1 MWPHNSFGINGPYSN
16 GFNQDEYM
24 YPTNFQHTNGPLEP
38 HFPGTKHDVLL
49 GLSASNSQ
57 NNQGFDKNSF
67 QADMESF
74 NQSTFDVNSQVANP
88 IVQCAP
94 RPLSTVQPNNPNSRP
109 SAPQISSRAAELK
122 AQLLARRANSSNSP
136 NSKPVSKT
144 DTDVNVNGTRQEKPE
159 TTNSA
164 RQSPSTPLI
173 NEKQDQQQ
181 LNLNDLISQYS
192 ASKSKTEK
200 KKDKENSNVNS
211 GKPKTPGTTH
221 PKDSSESQ
229 TPSNKNT
236 PGVNKAAFIPKKKSN
251 TKLNSKDHGRKVE
264 TKVSDPETSEGE
276 IIEGESSKSSNTKN
290 FKEIDVSKNFLKD
303 GDKSSR
309 VISRDQTTS
318 LPQDSNPHE
327 KSAVHHLGSQTQ
339 KQGTSDS
346 KISEHDLRP
355 DDKKYPVPVG
365 PKADNRSK
373 HIPDRH
379 GQSRREANIE
389 VTHNSEVRVQPSRAE
404 SSRQKPP
411 PLREQ
416 EPRAVNPP
424 TLEDLLPH
432 DVDVREWLEITGYHN
447 KPYRDKILGRRR
459 AIAALDAQREK
470 LIAEIEAEERGGIP
484 VVVPTQLFS
493 SSMLPPPIPNYKTGD
508 RIGTISIAK
517 TSSPAPLE
525 RHQIASNKRSYS
537 SSQDSWQENG
547 PGKIARTDNMN
558 YSPRNKEEQSFDSR
572 RPRSSDRETSN
583 RQVPDRQNDYTR
595 PCANNNRDSKTSP
608 SSAVFER
615 KSPARVGGYENDPYD
630 EEDISETGNRS
641 FESQGN
647 HRGRAIDTKNRGRGR
662 ARGRSDVRD
671 SRDSPELR
679 GEGPSSFKNTNG
691 RPNKNVRGASRG
703 SRGNH

>member
-1 MWPHNSFGINGPYSN
+1 MWPHNSFGINGPYPN

-24 YPTNFQHTNGPLEP
+24 YPTNFQHTNGSLES
-38 HFPGTKHDVLL
+38 HFPGTKHDVLI
-49 GLSASNSQ
+49 GMSASNSQ
-57 NNQGFDKNSF
+57 NNQGFEKNGF

-74 NQSTFDVNSQVANP
+74 NQSTFDVNPQVANP

-94 RPLSTVQPNNPNSRP
+94 RPLSAVQNNNLNSRP

-136 NSKPVSKT
+136 SGKPNSKT
-144 DTDVNVNGTRQEKPE
+144 DTGVNVNGARQEKPE
-159 TTNSA
+159 TANSA
-164 RQSPSTPLI
+164 RQSPSTPLTI
-173 NEKQDQQQ
+173 DKQDQQQ

-192 ASKSKTEK
+192 ASKSKSEK
-200 KKDKENSNVNS
+200 KKEQENSNVNS
-211 GKPKTPGTTH
+211 GKPKTPGTAH
-221 PKDSSESQ
+221 PQESGESQ
-229 TPSNKNT
+229 TPSNKNI
-236 PGVNKAAFIPKKKSN
+236 PSVNKAALITKKKSN
-251 TKLNSKDHGRKVE
+251 HKLNGKDHSRKVE

-290 FKEIDVSKNFLKD
+290 LKEIDVSKSFLKD
-303 GDKSSR
+303 DEKSSC
-309 VISRDQTTS
+309 IPSRDQTTS
-318 LPQDSNPHE
+318 LPQDPSPQE
-327 KSAVHHLGSQTQ
+327 KPAVHYLGSQTQ
-339 KQGTSDS
+339 KQGISNSKTS
-346 KISEHDLRP
+346 ENDLRL
-355 DDKKYPVPVG
+355 DDKKHPVPLG
-365 PKADNRSK
+365 PKADKRSK
-373 HIPDRH
+373 HVSDRH
-379 GQSRREANIE
+379 SQSRREANVE
-389 VTHNSEVRVQPSRAE
+389 VIHNSEVRAQPSRPE
-404 SSRQKPP
+404 SSRQKPL

-416 EPRAVNPP
+416 EPRPVNPP

-432 DVDVREWLEITGYHN
+432 DVDVREWLDITGYHN

-484 VVVPTQLFS
+484 VVVPTQPFS

-517 TSSPAPLE
+517 ISSPIPHE
-525 RHQIASNKRSYS
+525 RQQIASNKRSHS

-547 PGKIARTDNMN
+547 PGKIARTDSTN

-572 RPRSSDRETSN
+572 RPRSSDREISN
-583 RQVPDRQNDYTR
+583 RSVQDRQDDYSR

-608 SSAVFER
+608 SSAIFER
-615 KSPARVGGYENDPYD
+615 KSPARVGGYEIDPYD
-630 EEDISETGNRS
+630 EEDISENGNRS
-641 FESQGN
+641 FELQGN
-647 HRGRAIDTKNRGRGR
+647 HRGRAIDTKSRGRGR
-662 ARGRSDVRD
+662 ARGRSDIRD

-679 GEGPSSFKNTNG
+679 NEGSSSFKNTNG